1 MRRDDGTG
9 YLIASSQGD
18 NSYAVFRREGDNSY
32 VGSFRISDGRG
43 IDGTSDTD
51 GIDVAAT
58 PLGASFPSGVFV
70 AQDGEND
77 EGTQNYKLVP
87 LDQIFPG

>member
-1 MRRDDGTG
+1 
-9 YLIASSQGD
+9 
-18 NSYAVFRREGDNSY
+18 
-32 VGSFRISDGRG
+32 VGSFRIGDGRG

-77 EGTQNYKLVP
+77 GQTQNFKLVP
-87 LDQIFPG
+87 LDQIFPD